1 MFKII
6 FNGLAILFAS
16 VSMWQ
21 IFSLKSKIEEDQALI
36 RGNLEERDKLVQQKD
51 AVNKEHAQRYSRER
65 VKNKQLEDEK
75 FEASLEE
82 SNQKKA
88 KDESVSVIEDLENS
102 ISENEKSI
110 ESLKLQLIKEKKEYD
125 ELVEA
130 HETTLASL
138 PAMEARKDDLLN
150 GTRNLEDEIQ
160 MLKSSLEN
168 YESVTNRLKEH
179 YDQTTAS
186 LFNDKTSR
194 NWLEAGE
201 HIRLSS
207 MEVDLNNGLIGL
219 PVGQEDGVLKDK
231 LFAIRSQGQE
241 ICKVKITHS
250 DLNHAVASIIPLLGK
265 PAKLLELSEFQL
277 YHL

>member
-1 MFKII
+1 
-6 FNGLAILFAS
+6 
-16 VSMWQ
+16 
-21 IFSLKSKIEEDQALI
+21 
-36 RGNLEERDKLVQQKD
+36 
-51 AVNKEHAQRYSRER
+51 
-65 VKNKQLEDEK
+65 
-75 FEASLEE
+75 
-82 SNQKKA
+82 
-88 KDESVSVIEDLENS
+88 
-102 ISENEKSI
+102 
-110 ESLKLQLIKEKKEYD
+110 
-125 ELVEA
+125 
-130 HETTLASL
+130 
-138 PAMEARKDDLLN
+138 MEARKDDLLN

>member
-130 HETTLASL
+130 HETTVASL

-150 GTRNLEDEIQ
+150 RTRNLEDEIQ

>member
-6 FNGLAILFAS
+6 FNGLAILFAA

-21 IFSLKSKIEEDQALI
+21 IFSLKSKIKEDQALI

-82 SNQKKA
+82 SNRKKA

-130 HETTLASL
+130 HETTVASL

>member
-6 FNGLAILFAS
+6 FNGLAILFAA

-21 IFSLKSKIEEDQALI
+21 IFSLKSKIKEDQALI

-75 FEASLEE
+75 FDASLEE

-130 HETTLASL
+130 HETTVASL

-160 MLKSSLEN
+160 LLKSSLEN

>member
-88 KDESVSVIEDLENS
+88 KDESVSVIEDLKNS

-130 HETTLASL
+130 HETTVASL

>member
-6 FNGLAILFAS
+6 FNGLAILFAA

-21 IFSLKSKIEEDQALI
+21 IFSLKSKIKEDQALI

-130 HETTLASL
+130 HETTVASL

>member
-130 HETTLASL
+130 HETTVASL

-160 MLKSSLEN
+160 MLKSSLET